1 MTTNQPQN
9 VQQSGG
15 KIYSTVVSPAKV
27 RRILELS
34 SSKKGDEISPKIS
47 QIFDSARN
55 LQSIKK
61 SSQNEVFQ
69 LQQYIR

>member
-1 MTTNQPQN
+1 M
-9 VQQSGG
+9 VAH
-15 KIYSTVVSPAKV
+15 AKV

-55 LQSIKK
+55 LESIKK
-61 SSQNEVFQ
+61 GSQNEVFQ